1 MTHVVSTPRRIPII
15 NFSDEA
21 DYGSLD
27 TIAIGYTDEQA
38 LKALAN
44 LGILS
49 LVSNFHFQVEVD
61 NSDVLD
67 GKVPNDYLVGSLSMN
82 GDDTLTVNTFD
93 DAGNPTGKSVTVHL
107 DNVIAIT
114 YL

>member
-27 TIAIGYTDEQA
+27 T
-38 LKALAN
+38 
-44 LGILS
+44 ILS

>member
-1 MTHVVSTPRRIPII
+1 MNPHLCVGLPNPNLSTPRRIPII
-15 NFSDEA
+15 NFSDNA
-21 DYGSLD
+21 DYDSLD
-27 TIAIGYTDEQA
+27 TVLSCIAD
-38 LKALAN
+38 
-44 LGILS
+44 
-49 LVSNFHFQVEVD
+49 FHFQVEVD

-82 GDDTLTVNTFD
+82 GDDTLTVSTYD
-93 DAGNPTGKSVTVHL
+93 EKGNLTGKSVTVHL